1 MPFSGFDTAAV
12 ARALAQIADQPGDFV
27 DAYFE
32 RLEEIELPP
41 AESEPPGLL
50 VRREEGLA
58 VRLVRGRRTWLAAR
72 DGITPA
78 KFAHAV
84 KQAARALPAAPY
96 PEPPLPLTP
105 WDSRASATELFGFP
119 QLVEREIRRRQV
131 AFSPRLTLRRHRR
144 FLQVVGPRLVPA
156 AESETYFS
164 CEAQP
169 DWPGATRYGALLAS
183 LGSREASEVAA
194 ALVSRFRARQ
204 ASPPSAGVIVVVLA
218 PAAAA
223 VFLHEAVAHALEA
236 DVLALSGNPASAIG
250 LELGAECLNVL
261 DDPGKS
267 PGKTRRVTDDE
278 GQPVARRWLLRSG
291 VVELPLADSLWAGT
305 TPELSPGAAR
315 RGDRHLPPGPRIHHL
330 EMLPGSAS
338 EADLLLQAE
347 AGLFVPEASRGQL
360 DPLTGRFTLW
370 VPHSRRIRRG
380 QATDPVGPFRL
391 CGSVAG
397 LLKSVV
403 AASRE
408 PVAAGAGWCA
418 KGSQV
423 LPVWATTP
431 ALCLEGVEVRP

>member
-1 MPFSGFDTAAV
+1 MPFAGFDHAAV

-41 AESEPPGLL
+41 ADALPPGLL

-58 VRLVRGRRTWLAAR
+58 VRLVRGRRTWVAAR
-72 DGITPA
+72 DVITPA
-78 KFAHAV
+78 AFAHAIR
-84 KQAARALPAAPY
+84 QAARALPAAPY
-96 PEPPLPLTP
+96 PEPPLPLAP

-119 QLVEREIRRRQV
+119 QLVERDIRRRQV

-144 FLQVVGPRLVPA
+144 FLQVVGPRLVPG
-156 AESETYFS
+156 AETETYFS
-164 CEAQP
+164 CEAHP
-169 DWPGATRYGALLAS
+169 DWAGASPYGALLPT
-183 LGSREASEVAA
+183 LGSHEAAEVAA
-194 ALVSRFRARQ
+194 ALVARFKARQ
-204 ASPPSAGVIVVVLA
+204 ATPPAPGTTVVVLA

-236 DVLALSGNPASAIG
+236 DVLAFSGNPASAIG

-267 PGKTRRVTDDE
+267 PGRTRRVTDDE
-278 GQPVARRWLLRSG
+278 GQSVSRRWLLRSG
-291 VVELPLADSLWAGT
+291 VVELPLADSLWAGS
-305 TPELSPGAAR
+305 TPELAPGAAR
-315 RGDRHLPPGPRIHHL
+315 RGNRHLPPGPRIHHL
-330 EMLPGSAS
+330 ELLPGSAS
-338 EADLLLQAE
+338 EADLLAHAE
-347 AGLFVPEASRGQL
+347 AGLYVAEASRGQL

-370 VPHSRRIRRG
+370 VPHGKRIRRG

-391 CGSVAG
+391 TGSIAS
-397 LLKSVV
+397 LLKAV
-403 AASRE
+403 AAVSRDAA
-408 PVAAGAGWCA
+408 AAGAGWCA